1 MLPGNGRARHLFFGC
16 LLACCC
22 KDYRPNALMKK
33 NFSTSRW
40 FFIPVMTIFLLI
52 QLTSAAQSNGPIEE
66 GVVRI
71 KVREDFAAQLEQARL
86 SKRADDVVVTG
97 IASFDAFNRQYQ
109 VKDLKRVFRP
119 AGKFETRHRRY
130 GLHRW
135 YELRIDKAASVVQA
149 ITTYQ
154 SLIQIE
160 KAEPVYKK
168 AIIGSQHKN
177 FGPRVV
183 NANQITREDGLP
195 EASNDPLLGN
205 QWHYHN
211 TGQTGGTPGAD
222 IDLFPS
228 WQLETGK
235 KEVIVA
241 ITDGGIQTDHQD
253 LVDNVWVNT
262 HEIPG
267 NGKDDDNNGFI
278 DDVHGYSFVDNS
290 GVIAPEAHGTHVA
303 GTVAATTNNGVGVAG
318 VAGGSGTGDGVRVM
332 SCAVFSETGEGGFSE
347 TYVYA
352 ADQGAVISQNSWGYV
367 TSGTYEQ
374 SVLDAIDYFIA
385 EAGKDENG
393 NQVGPMN
400 GGIVIFAAGNDGL
413 DEDFYPGYYPP
424 TLTVAATTHQDKKAY
439 YSNFGTWVDLS
450 APGGE
455 TNTVVEQ
462 GVMSTLPNNQYGFF
476 QGTSMACPHVSGIAA
491 LLVSKFGKAGFRPE
505 ALRARILQTTDDIDK
520 QNPDFIGALGAGRL
534 NAYKALYLDD
544 DVPPATINNL
554 VASPG
559 EIGEMILTW
568 TSPADGTFV
577 SAYDIRY
584 AASPIT
590 AENFAAAAMVRNE
603 PFPKPAGSVETF
615 TVSGLAGGTL
625 YYFAIR
631 SIDFDGNSSAISN
644 VASQVTVLAPTIEIS
659 PDSLAG
665 SLQTAQTSTKT
676 FIIRNTGHAPLKFSL
691 INPAGENGFASS
703 VTAEGT
709 LAPGNEQVVTV
720 TFSAEGLLAGTYRQN
735 LIIQSNDPERNKVSM
750 LLTLQV
756 TNNNAPIVS
765 FTPDSINFKS
775 VQTGTSS
782 SRSVTIRNA
791 GSNPLL
797 IDEVASGNP
806 DMTTDFTADRS
817 VSAFGET
824 TITVTFSPT
833 ATGFATG
840 LLTIH
845 TNDPA
850 NPVLQVYLEG
860 EGLSEPPLVVMPA
873 AIDEVLD
880 KGRTS
885 TKTIVIRNNGSY
897 DRSFTTEIV
906 DKGLGEGLSVA
917 GRQRTTSFAV
927 EALPAGKTKE
937 AVRAAVSSGPGEIN
951 TLLNPI
957 RRPVENAKANAS
969 ARTSSLKD
977 TLLEYTTGFENFT
990 IGKIDGQEDWFAGD
1004 GWTVETNNPYSGE
1017 KHLQGVVSDP
1027 GAGQA
1032 FALSPNLATWQQE
1045 VLPYITSAS
1054 MKVNL
1059 DNTKGVTWEI
1069 VPQDPE
1075 TYITTRIRFNGNGT
1089 VEAMVIRNDYEP
1101 DWKPIHAE
1109 VPSGYFEVGVE
1120 LDNRGNDTT
1129 GFSIFHIYFN
1139 NKEVFAG
1146 AGISATIS
1154 QVAFLTQSELA
1165 GPVFAVDDLTIV
1177 TDEYIP
1183 GYVTAHPASGTIP
1196 AGGSAT
1202 ITLDFDAG
1210 DMKFGTY
1217 HSDLIIHPDEAA
1229 PLIVPVTLSVTGK
1242 ASLAVTPRSLEK
1254 NLYPGKEKI
1263 MTVQIANT
1271 GGTPFN
1277 YALHLD
1283 APWFKIVPD
1292 SGALAV
1298 RGSVNATAR
1307 FSARNVAP
1315 GLYFENLEIRTDV
1328 KELPLFSVPVH
1339 LTIWEPRA
1347 VFSIT
1352 PRTFQ
1357 VEAIK
1362 GQKVTKTIQVR
1373 NQGEGTVSFDQQLT
1387 FQPLP
1392 SWVSVYPSSGKV
1404 AATPKDV
1411 TLTFDTSPLPE
1422 GTHTALVA
1430 FRSNDSLRTYITLNV
1445 TVVVRPDPNH
1455 APEITAIPDKTVT
1468 ERESLQVV
1476 LNAGDEDDDDVSIT
1490 LQDPPSFV
1498 TLVTSGNGSATYAI
1512 TPPLGAKGEYTLLAV
1527 ATDSKGKKDSASF
1540 KLTVVPYGIANF
1552 SLVNTRTG
1560 KVITNFEEEITVDR
1574 ADPNFKDLIIRANTT
1589 PGIVGSTV
1597 FGLHGKKTIVNSFPY
1612 DLKRPMEPLASG
1624 RHVLTADVYTKEKAR
1639 GDKGYGRQT
1648 TITVVNTAAVLKF
1661 EVVTTTGTVLQVL
1674 ENGSVI
1680 NIGDPIFRSSA
1691 IRADV
1696 GDKKIRNVMF
1706 IMNNWYWHQES
1717 QAPYSLYG
1725 DSHGRYNGWRLRTG
1739 NYTLTA
1745 IPDWEASPGQ
1755 SLTISFTIIDE
1766 GLPRHHSPALAGN
1779 SVEEESVLTREEE
1792 VLLNVFPVP
1801 VKDELTVQVAGYGP
1815 GEAEVMISS
1824 IYGQFFY
1831 RRPASG
1837 EQLRELRISTQ
1848 QLGLLPG
1855 VYYVHIIGANGA
1867 GLVRKFVK
1875 E

>member
-1 MLPGNGRARHLFFGC
+1 
-16 LLACCC
+16 
-22 KDYRPNALMKK
+22 MKK
-33 NFSTSRW
+33 SYPTPRW
-40 FFIPVMTIFLLI
+40 LFIPVITILLLI
-52 QLTSAAQSNGPIEE
+52 QLNSVAQQMGPIEE

-86 SKRADDVVVTG
+86 SKAADDVVVTG

-119 AGKFETRHRRY
+119 AGRFETRHRRH

-135 YELRIDKAASVVQA
+135 YELRIDKAISVVQA
-149 ITTYQ
+149 ITAYQ

-168 AIIGSQHKN
+168 AIIGSQDKN
-177 FGPRVV
+177 FGPRIV
-183 NANQITREDGLP
+183 NAKQTIREATLP
-195 EASNDPLLGN
+195 GASNDPLLEN

-222 IDLFPS
+222 IDLLLA
-228 WQLETGK
+228 WQLERGK

-253 LVDNVWVNT
+253 LVDNVWINT

-267 NGKDDDNNGFI
+267 NGMDDDNNGFI

-290 GVIAPEAHGTHVA
+290 GVIAPEPHGTHVA
-303 GTVAATTNNGVGVAG
+303 GTVAATTNNSVGVAG

-413 DEDFYPGYYPP
+413 DEDFYPGYYAP

-455 TNTVVEQ
+455 TDAVSEQ

-491 LLVSKFGKAGFRPE
+491 LLVSKFGKAGFSPE
-505 ALRARILQTTDDIDK
+505 ALRARIIQTTDDIDD
-520 QNPDFIGALGAGRL
+520 QNPDFIGALGVGRV
-534 NAYKALYLDD
+534 NAYKAMHLNDG
-544 DVPPATINNL
+544 VPPAAIRNL
-554 VASPG
+554 AAAAG

-568 TSPADGTFV
+568 TAPADGTFV

-584 AASPIT
+584 ATSPIT
-590 AENFAAAAMVRNE
+590 PENFAAAGTVKNE
-603 PFPKPAGSVETF
+603 PFPKPAGSAETF
-615 TVSGLAGGTL
+615 TVRGLAGGTR

-631 SIDFDGNSSAISN
+631 SVDFDGNNSAISN
-644 VASQVTVLAPTIEIS
+644 VASQVTVLAPTIEVS
-659 PDSLAG
+659 PDSLAE

-691 INPAGENGFASS
+691 INPSGENGFASS
-703 VTAEGT
+703 APAEGT
-709 LAPGNEQVVTV
+709 VTPGNDRVVTV

-735 LIIQSNDPERNKVSM
+735 LTIQSNDPERNHVSM
-750 LLTLQV
+750 VLTLV
-756 TNNNAPIVS
+756 VSNNNAPIVS

-782 SRSVTIRNA
+782 SRSVTIHNA

-806 DMTTDFTADRS
+806 DFTTDFTADRS
-817 VSAFGET
+817 VGAFSKT

-833 ATGFATG
+833 VTGFATG

-850 NPVLQVYLEG
+850 NPVLEVYLEG
-860 EGLSEPPLVVMPA
+860 EGLSEPPLVVAPA
-873 AIDEVLD
+873 AIDEVLE
-880 KGRTS
+880 KGSTS
-885 TKTIVIRNNGSY
+885 TKTIVIHNNGSY
-897 DRSFTTEIV
+897 DRSFTTEII

-917 GRQRTTSFAV
+917 GRQKTAPRASGT
-927 EALPAGKTKE
+927 LPAGKTKE
-937 AVRAAVSSGPGEIN
+937 AVRAALSSAPHEMSA
-951 TLLNPI
+951 LLNPI
-957 RRPVENAKANAS
+957 RRVENVKANARAAS
-969 ARTSSLKD
+969 AKD
-977 TLLEYTTGFENFT
+977 TLLEYSTGFENFT
-990 IGKIDGQEDWFAGD
+990 IGDINGQEDWFAAE
-1004 GWTVETNNPYSGE
+1004 GWTVEASNPNSGE
-1017 KHLQGVVSDP
+1017 KHLQGAVSDP
-1027 GAGQA
+1027 GAGQML
-1032 FALSPNLATWQQE
+1032 ALSPNLATWQQE
-1045 VLPYITSAS
+1045 VLPYITSTS
-1054 MKVNL
+1054 MKVHL

-1101 DWKPIHAE
+1101 EWKPIHAE

-1154 QVAFLTQSELA
+1154 QVAFLTQSEQA

-1183 GYVTAHPASGTIP
+1183 GYVTAYPVSDTIP
-1196 AGGSAT
+1196 AGGSAE
-1202 ITLDFDAG
+1202 ITVNFDAG
-1210 DMKFGTY
+1210 DIKFGTY
-1217 HSDLIIHPDEAA
+1217 HSDIVVHPDEAE
-1229 PLIVPVTLSVTGK
+1229 PLIVPVSLSVTGK
-1242 ASLAVTPRSLEK
+1242 ASLVVTPQSLEK
-1254 NLYPGKEKI
+1254 TLHPGKEKT
-1263 MTVQIANT
+1263 MSVQITNT
-1271 GGTPFN
+1271 GGVPFE
-1277 YALHLD
+1277 YSLHLD

-1292 SGALAV
+1292 SGTLSV
-1298 RGSVNATAR
+1298 RGNADVTAH
-1307 FSARNVAP
+1307 FTARNVEP
-1315 GLYFENLEIRTDV
+1315 GLYFDTLQIRTDAA
-1328 KELPLFSVPVH
+1328 ELPSFSVPVD

-1362 GQKVTKTIQVR
+1362 GQRVTKTVQVR
-1373 NQGEGTVSFDQQLT
+1373 NQGGGTVSFDRRLT
-1387 FQPLP
+1387 SYPLP
-1392 SWVSVYPSSGKV
+1392 SWVSVYPSSGNV
-1404 AATPKDV
+1404 ANTTQDV
-1411 TLTFDTSPLPE
+1411 TLTFDTSPLTE
-1422 GTHTALVA
+1422 GTHNALIA
-1430 FRSNDSLRTYITLNV
+1430 FRSNDSLRAYVTLNV

-1468 ERESLQVV
+1468 ERESLQLI
-1476 LNAGDEDDDDVSIT
+1476 LNAGDQDDDDVSII
-1490 LQDPPSFV
+1490 LRDPPAFV
-1498 TLVTSGNGSATYAI
+1498 TLSTSGNGTATYRIA
-1512 TPPLGAKGEYTLLAV
+1512 PPLGAKGEYTLLAV
-1527 ATDSKGKKDSASF
+1527 AADSNGKKDSASF

-1552 SLVNTRTG
+1552 SLINSKTG
-1560 KVITNFEEEITVDR
+1560 KVITDFEEEITVDR

-1589 PGIVGSTV
+1589 PGVVGSIV
-1597 FGLHGKKTIVNSFPY
+1597 FGLHGKNTIVNSFPY
-1612 DLKRPMEPLASG
+1612 NLKRPMESLASG
-1624 RHVLTADVYTKEKAR
+1624 RHVLTADVYTKGKAR
-1639 GDKGYGRQT
+1639 GEKGYGRQT
-1648 TITVVNTAAVLKF
+1648 TITVVNTAAILKF
-1661 EVVTTTGTVLQVL
+1661 EVVTTSGTVLQVL

-1680 NIGDPIFRSSA
+1680 NIGDPVFRASA

-1696 GDKKIRNVMF
+1696 GDKKVRNVMF
-1706 IMNNWYWHQES
+1706 IMNNGYWHQEN
-1717 QAPYSLYG
+1717 QAPYALYG

-1739 NYTLTA
+1739 NYTLKA
-1745 IPDWEASPGQ
+1745 VPDWQASPGEP
-1755 SLTISFTIIDE
+1755 LIISFKIIDE
-1766 GLPRHHSPALAGN
+1766 RRPGNYSPALTVN
-1779 SVEEESVLTREEE
+1779 STEEESVLTREGEI
-1792 VLLNVFPVP
+1792 LLNVFPVP
-1801 VKDELTVQVAGYGP
+1801 VKDELTVQIAGYGP
-1815 GEAEVMISS
+1815 GEAEVIISS
-1824 IYGQFFY
+1824 IYGQLFY

-1848 QLGLLPG
+1848 QLGLVPG
-1855 VYYVHIIGANGA
+1855 VYYVHIIGANGS
-1867 GLVRKFVK
+1867 GLIRKFVK

>member
-1 MLPGNGRARHLFFGC
+1 ML
-16 LLACCC
+16 
-22 KDYRPNALMKK
+22 YRPNAIMKK
-33 NFSTSRW
+33 SYPTPRW
-40 FFIPVMTIFLLI
+40 LFIPVTTIFLLI
-52 QLTSAAQSNGPIEE
+52 QLTSAAQQKGPVEQ

-71 KVREDFAAQLEQARL
+71 KVREDFAAQLEQVRL
-86 SKRADDVVVTG
+86 SKTADDVVVTG

-119 AGKFETRHRRY
+119 AGRFEARHRRY

-135 YELRIDKAASVVQA
+135 YELRIDKAVSVVQA
-149 ITTYQ
+149 ITAYQ

-183 NANQITREDGLP
+183 KANQRTRQATLP
-195 EASNDPLLGN
+195 GASNDPLLGN

-222 IDLFPS
+222 IDLLPA

-262 HEIPG
+262 REIPG
-267 NGKDDDNNGFI
+267 NGMDDDNNGFI
-278 DDVHGYSFVDNS
+278 DDIHGYSFVDNS
-290 GVIAPEAHGTHVA
+290 GVIAPEPHGTHVA

-332 SCAVFSETGEGGFSE
+332 SCAVFSDTGEGGFSE

-374 SVLDAIDYFIA
+374 AVLDAIDYFIA

-424 TLTVAATTHQDKKAY
+424 ALTVAATTHQDKKAY

-455 TNTVVEQ
+455 TDAVNEQ
-462 GVMSTLPNNQYGFF
+462 GVMSTLPDNQYGFF

-505 ALRARILQTTDDIDK
+505 ALRARIIQTTDDIKD
-520 QNPDFIGALGAGRL
+520 QNPDFSGKLGAGRI
-534 NAYKALYLDD
+534 NAYKAMHLNDGA
-544 DVPPATINNL
+544 PPVVIRDLA
-554 VASPG
+554 AAAG

-590 AENFAAAAMVRNE
+590 AENYGAATQVKNE
-603 PFPKPAGSVETF
+603 PFPKPRGSAEIF
-615 TVSGLAGGTL
+615 TVGGLAGGTR
-625 YYFAIR
+625 YYFAIK
-631 SIDFDGNSSAISN
+631 SIDFDGNRSAISN
-644 VASQVTVLAPTIEIS
+644 VASQVTALAPTIEVS
-659 PDSLAG
+659 PKALAE

-676 FIIRNTGHAPLKFSL
+676 FTIRNTGHAPLKFSL
-691 INPAGENGFASS
+691 INPGANAFASA
-703 VTAEGT
+703 VPAQGT
-709 LAPGNEQVVTV
+709 VAPGNDQVVTV
-720 TFSAEGLLAGTYRQN
+720 TFSAGGLLAGTYQQSLTIR
-735 LIIQSNDPERNKVSM
+735 SNDPERKDVSM
-750 LLTLQV
+750 PLTLYV

-775 VQTGTSS
+775 VQTGNAS
-782 SRSVTIRNA
+782 SRSVTIHNA
-791 GSNPLL
+791 GSDPLL

-806 DMTTDFTADRS
+806 DVTTDFTADRR

-840 LLTIH
+840 FLTIH

-850 NPVLQVYLEG
+850 NPVLKVYLEG
-860 EGLSEPPLVVMPA
+860 EGLSEPPLVVVPA
-873 AIDEVLD
+873 AIDEVLE
-880 KGRTS
+880 KGSTS
-885 TKTIVIRNNGSY
+885 TKTIVIHNNGSY
-897 DRSFTTEIV
+897 DRSFTTEII
-906 DKGLGEGLSVA
+906 DKGLGEGMSVA
-917 GRQRTTSFAV
+917 GRQKTASLAAET
-927 EALPAGKTKE
+927 LPVGKTKE
-937 AVRAAVSSGPGEIN
+937 AVRAAISSRPSGISA
-951 TLLNPI
+951 LLDPI
-957 RRPVENAKANAS
+957 RPTENVKANAS
-969 ARTSSLKD
+969 ARTSSASD

-990 IGKIDGQEDWFAGD
+990 TGKIDGQEDWFASE
-1004 GWTVETNNPYSGE
+1004 GWTVETSNPNSGE
-1017 KHLQGVVSDP
+1017 KHLQGAVTDP
-1027 GAGQA
+1027 GAGQTL
-1032 FALSPNLATWQQE
+1032 ALSPNLATWQQE
-1045 VLPYITSAS
+1045 VLPYITSTS
-1054 MKVNL
+1054 MKVHVE
-1059 DNTKGVTWEI
+1059 NTKGVTWEI

-1101 DWKPIHAE
+1101 EWKPVHAE

-1154 QVAFLTQSELA
+1154 QVAFLTQSEHA

-1183 GYVTAHPASGTIP
+1183 GYITAYPVSGTIP
-1196 AGGSAT
+1196 AGGSTA
-1202 ITLDFDAG
+1202 ITLNFDAG

-1217 HSDLIIHPDEAA
+1217 HSDVVIHPDEEA
-1229 PLIVPVTLSVTGK
+1229 PLIVPVRLSVTGK
-1242 ASLAVTPRSLEK
+1242 ASLAVTPRALEK
-1254 NLYPGKEKI
+1254 SLYPGKEKT
-1263 MTVQIANT
+1263 MNVQLTNT
-1271 GGTPFN
+1271 GGVPFE
-1277 YALHLD
+1277 YTLHLD
-1283 APWFKIVPD
+1283 APWFKIMPD
-1292 SGALAV
+1292 SGALPV
-1298 RGSVNATAR
+1298 RGNAGATAH
-1307 FSARNVAP
+1307 FTARNVAP
-1315 GLYFENLEIRTDV
+1315 GLYFDTLEIRTDAQ
-1328 KELPLFSVPVH
+1328 ELPLSSVPVD

-1357 VEAIK
+1357 LEAIK
-1362 GQKVTKTIQVR
+1362 GQRVTKTVQVR
-1373 NQGEGTVSFDQQLT
+1373 NQGGGTVSFDRRLT
-1387 FQPLP
+1387 LSPLP
-1392 SWVSVYPSSGKV
+1392 PWVSVYPSSGKV
-1404 AATPKDV
+1404 ASTPKDV
-1411 TLTFDTSPLPE
+1411 TLTFDTSPLAE
-1422 GTHTALVA
+1422 GTHTALIA
-1430 FRSNDSLRTYITLNV
+1430 FRSNDSLHTYITLNV
-1445 TVVVRPDPNH
+1445 TLVVRPDPNH
-1455 APEITAIPDKTVT
+1455 APEIADIPAKTVI

-1476 LNAGDEDDDDVSIT
+1476 LNAVDQDDDDVSII
-1490 LQDPPSFV
+1490 LRDPPSFV
-1498 TLVTSGNGSATYAI
+1498 TLATSGNGTATYTI
-1512 TPPLGAKGEYTLLAV
+1512 KPPLGAKGEYTLLAV
-1527 ATDSKGKKDSASF
+1527 AADSSGKKDSASF
-1540 KLTVVPYGIANF
+1540 NLTVVPYGIANF

-1560 KVITNFEEEITVDR
+1560 KVITDFEEEITVDR
-1574 ADPNFKDLIIRANTT
+1574 ADPDFKDLIIRANTT
-1589 PGIVGSTV
+1589 PGVVGSIV
-1597 FGLHGKKTIVNSFPY
+1597 FGLHGKRTIANSFPY
-1612 DLKRPMEPLASG
+1612 DLKRPMESLASG
-1624 RHVLTADVYTKEKAR
+1624 RHVLTADVYTKGKAR
-1639 GDKGYGRQT
+1639 GEQGHGTQT
-1648 TITVVNTAAVLKF
+1648 VITVVNTAAILNF
-1661 EVVTTTGTVLQVL
+1661 EVVNTSGTVLQVL
-1674 ENGSVI
+1674 QNGSVI
-1680 NIGDPIFRSSA
+1680 NIGDPVFRASA

-1696 GDKKIRNVMF
+1696 GDKKVRNVMF
-1706 IMNNWYWHQES
+1706 IMSNGYWHKES
-1717 QAPYSLYG
+1717 QAPYSLHG
-1725 DSHGRYNGWRLRTG
+1725 DFYGRYNGWRLRTG
-1739 NYTLTA
+1739 SYTLTA
-1745 IPDWEASPGQ
+1745 IPDWQASPGQ
-1755 SLTISFTIIDE
+1755 ALTISFKVIE
-1766 GLPRHHSPALAGN
+1766 ERLPGHYSPALAVN
-1779 SVEEESVLTREEE
+1779 STEDQSVLTGEGE

-1815 GEAEVMISS
+1815 GEAEIIISS

-1831 RRPASG
+1831 RRAASA

-1855 VYYVHIIGANGA
+1855 VYYVHIIGANGS